1 MSVGPGEQ
9 HPNTLVVWQNG
20 TGVAVPDVTITDDT
34 SAYPVELPAADLYRH
49 GATVVVSCGIS
60 GDIISVN
67 ANFGDE
73 NVDTLEISFL
83 AAIDDPSQG
92 SYQNQASATCTD
104 CAGQTNQSDDNSPTE
119 ADPTVLSLSAPV
131 TPVPT
136 LPWLALMLLSLL
148 VGGYGLRRVGGAQ
161 RLH

>member
-1 MSVGPGEQ
+1 M
-9 HPNTLVVWQNG
+9 
-20 TGVAVPDVTITDDT
+20 AVPDVTITDDT
-34 SAYPVELPAADLYRH
+34 SAYPGWSYLGQLTCTGN

-67 ANFGDE
+67 ANFGADE

-104 CAGQTNQSDDNSPTE
+104 CAGQANQSDDNSPTE
-119 ADPTVLSLSAPV
+119 ADPTVLSLPAPV